1 MSVTQNRS
9 IYLVLARVHAT
20 VAFLRDVRARPQAY
34 IHPGTPAGPTFH
46 SVPQDRQVQVPLGV
60 EKSLGGLCRFSGS
73 IRDNNGER

>member
-9 IYLVLARVHAT
+9 IYLVLDRVHAT